1 MRLDDGAALLFET
14 LSKTRVRR
22 IVDLGGC
29 TVNGA
34 MVRVASRTLRQ
45 GVEIVLGVM
54 EPGRFRELSYTAETL
69 LYEDAEVVGVCK
81 PAGFN

>member
-1 MRLDDGAALLFET
+1 MIVKETVTAAQAGMRLDDGAALLFAA

-45 GVEIVLGVM
+45 GDEIVRGGDGAGTV
-54 EPGRFRELSYTAETL
+54 PGAC
-69 LYEDAEVVGVCK
+69 LYRRDGSL
-81 PAGFN
+81 